1 MAFRKIH
8 EWTLDKRPFTDKDVD
23 DLRIDR
29 VKVDDDD
36 DAAADANAPVT
47 GSGADDNAEGND
59 NNNDGE
65 DDKHVILGD
74 IRNTVV
80 FMCYTAK
87 NYDTQKEPPSVE
99 TVVAD
104 CWDSELER
112 LGPTGIQQ
120 LEAFMSEYYAEM
132 PSVDDVQSDDE
143 DSDGS
148 SDDEK
153 KISRAERRQQAR
165 AAEKKHD
172 AEEHDAEKKHDDDD
186 DDSTAEEHSADAK
199 KKEAA
204 PTKKELR
211 AKADEEKQ
219 QRKRQARMYGE
230 MLERLRAKDDFDYV
244 GFLGA
249 PDAWECCKSDDFSRY
264 TMLYW
269 AFAKCRIGIQRYRE
283 NNNMVMFVSCSSRP
297 EIEGRYALTL
307 GDDAQWTLVGA
318 KLPPAQVKFGET
330 VLCQIQHLQDPAE
343 MRFVWKT
350 SDHARAER
358 EAAERAA
365 KRPVVS
371 AEDHGKLVTTTDS
384 GPGASACGGDDDG
397 DSMPSLESVTD
408 DDEDDESS
416 GEFWDDWMSAHGAVP
431 IDRLMKSFKERT
443 GKD

>member
-23 DLRIDR
+23 DLRIDK
-29 VKVDDDD
+29 VKVADEDDKEGIATGDVAAVTD
-36 DAAADANAPVT
+36 SNDATD
-47 GSGADDNAEGND
+47 GADDNGSDDATNGDSAD

-65 DDKHVILGD
+65 DEKHVILGD

-80 FMCYTAK
+80 FMCYTGK
-87 NYDTQKEPPSVE
+87 RYDTKKEPPSVE

-132 PSVDDVQSDDE
+132 PAVDDVQSDA
-143 DSDGS
+143 
-148 SDDEK
+148 SDDEGK
-153 KISRAERRQQAR
+153 KEDDSKDEKKLSRAERRQQER
-165 AAEKKHD
+165 TAE
-172 AEEHDAEKKHDDDD
+172 KHDDDGTD
-186 DDSTAEEHSADAK
+186 TKEEAT
-199 KKEAA
+199 

-219 QRKRQARMYGE
+219 QRKKQARAYGE

-307 GDDAQWTLVGA
+307 GDDKQWKLVGA
-318 KLPPAQVKFGET
+318 KLPPAQLKFGET

-350 SDHARAER
+350 SDHARVER
-358 EAAERAA
+358 EAQDAGEKRTAA
-365 KRPVVS
+365 S
-371 AEDHGKLVTTTDS
+371 AEDSGSGDS
-384 GPGASACGGDDDG
+384 GSMPSLISADDDDDDG
-397 DSMPSLESVTD
+397 D
-408 DDEDDESS
+408 DDESS
-416 GEFWDDWMSAHGAVP
+416 GEFWDSWVSAHGGVP
-431 IDRLMKSFKERT
+431 IDSLMKSFKE
-443 GKD
+443 GDD

>member
-23 DLRIDR
+23 DLRIDK
-29 VKVDDDD
+29 VKVADDDD
-36 DAAADANAPVT
+36 TTAATASDSNDTAKDGT
-47 GSGADDNAEGND
+47 DDSSGSDD

-65 DDKHVILGD
+65 DEKHVILGD
-74 IRNTVV
+74 IRSTVV
-80 FMCYTAK
+80 FMCYTGK
-87 NYDTQKEPPSVE
+87 RYDTQKEPPSVE
-99 TVVAD
+99 TVVSD

-132 PSVDDVQSDDE
+132 PAVDDVQSD
-143 DSDGS
+143 G
-148 SDDEK
+148 DEK
-153 KISRAERRQQAR
+153 KKEDSSSGDEKKQGGDSDEKKQASRAERRQEAR
-165 AAEKKHD
+165 AAEKHG
-172 AEEHDAEKKHDDDD
+172 ADD
-186 DDSTAEEHSADAK
+186 TGTKE
-199 KKEAA
+199 EAA
-204 PTKKELR
+204 PTKKEQR

-219 QRKRQARMYGE
+219 QRKKQAREYGE

-307 GDDAQWTLVGA
+307 GDDKEWQLVGA
-318 KLPPAQVKFGET
+318 KLPPAQLKFGET

-343 MRFVWKT
+343 MRLVWKK

-358 EAAERAA
+358 AAAEQY
-365 KRPVVS
+365 
-371 AEDHGKLVTTTDS
+371 
-384 GPGASACGGDDDG
+384 
-397 DSMPSLESVTD
+397 
-408 DDEDDESS
+408 
-416 GEFWDDWMSAHGAVP
+416 
-431 IDRLMKSFKERT
+431 ERE
-443 GKD
+443 